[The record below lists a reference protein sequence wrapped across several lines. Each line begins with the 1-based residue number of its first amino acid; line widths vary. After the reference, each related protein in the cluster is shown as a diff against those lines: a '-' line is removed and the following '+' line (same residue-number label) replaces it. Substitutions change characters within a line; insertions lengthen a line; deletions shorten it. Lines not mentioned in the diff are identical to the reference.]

1 MKNAERAKA
10 VRPPE
15 TYDRILTITVCPTNL
30 QRYCN
35 DVQKRHRNKI

>member
-15 TYDRILTITVCPTNL
+15 TYDRI
-30 QRYCN
+30 
-35 DVQKRHRNKI
+35 